1 MGDYTQRSGSLRENM
16 QNMTRLEQVG
26 YIWDLYKLPI
36 LIGAVLLVMLV
47 AFLVTLANPDPE
59 TLFMGASVNLTVSDE
74 GKTYLTEDIFEMMD
88 GTDPEKQRVDLVY
101 RYLPDA
107 EKDPRLADTERMA
120 MIAMVST
127 KLLDYML
134 LDEEA
139 LKQYRDSGMIGPV
152 DKVLTAEQLLAFSGK
167 LLPVTAEDGSEYLGV
182 VDITDTAFARDCITG
197 SGKVYI
203 AFPGNTVRAD
213 RLDTFLDWLL
223 AWEG

>member
-1 MGDYTQRSGSLRENM
+1 M
-16 QNMTRLEQVG
+16 
-26 YIWDLYKLPI
+26 I
-36 LIGAVLLVMLV
+36 LH
-47 AFLVTLANPDPE
+47 N
-59 TLFMGASVNLTVSDE
+59 
-74 GKTYLTEDIFEMMD
+74 
-88 GTDPEKQRVDLVY
+88 
-101 RYLPDA
+101 A
-107 EKDPRLADTERMA
+107 EKYVQKIKRKEKTHMKNIKKLASIMIAVIMVFA

-134 LDEEA
+134 LDEVA
-139 LKQYRDSGMIGPV
+139 LAQYRGSGMIGPV
-152 DKVLTAEQLLAFSGK
+152 EKVLTPAQLAVFEGK

>member
-1 MGDYTQRSGSLRENM
+1 MGNYTQKTGSLRENM
-16 QNMTRLEQVG
+16 KQMTRLQQIA

-36 LIGAVLLVMLV
+36 VLAAALLSILV
-47 AFLVTLANPDPE
+47 AFAVALANPDPE
-59 TLFMGASVNLTVSDE
+59 TLFMGASVNLTISDE

-107 EKDPRLADTERMA
+107 KKDPRLAETETMA

-134 LDEEA
+134 LDEVA
-139 LKQYRDSGMIGPV
+139 LERYRGSGMISPLST
-152 DKVLTAEQLLAFSGK
+152 VLTPGQLASFEGK
-167 LLPVTAEDGSEYLGV
+167 LVTAKDENGGEFYGLI
-182 VDITDTAFARDCITG
+182 DISDTAFVRDCI
-197 SGKVYI
+197 SGNKIVYI

-213 RLDTFLDWLL
+213 RLDAFFDWLL